1 MTSQTPP
8 PEFRTAIADIVT
20 AAMAYGAMLGI
31 NGRDRIEELLRAD
44 LSQSLGDALAP
55 EVENLLDIRPSAIGW
70 FEEDILGGASLA
82 EAVYTAAQPTT
93 PKDPS

>member
-55 EVENLLDIRPSAIGW
+55 EVENLLDIRPS
-70 FEEDILGGASLA
+70 LA

>member
-55 EVENLLDIRPSAIGW
+55 EVENLLDIRPS
-70 FEEDILGGASLA
+70 LA
-82 EAVYTAAQPTT
+82 EAAYTAAQPTT
-93 PKDPS
+93 PGDPS